1 MKIILGRYSL
11 VAAAAMASLSVSVL
25 TVSAVV
31 LTTPVSARAQETA
44 KEPSSNLNIM
54 VSGTGEVQVKPD
66 IARISLGVQNQG
78 KEASGVAQE
87 NARKTDALIKAV
99 KAAGVADKDI
109 RTGEYNIEPQYAPVS
124 NQGGGFSGGGGFG
137 GDQGKIIGYS
147 ARNTVSV
154 TVRKIVDSG
163 KVIDAAI
170 KAGGDVANGIS
181 FDVADSTAS
190 QDAALQK
197 AVADA
202 IRKAKAIAKA
212 AGSAN
217 LFLIGVQEGGYRP
230 IQPLFRAA
238 TMSRAGDAAYTP
250 VQPGEQSVTATVSV
264 RFGFVPNGG
273 SNINGPGIKIPL
285 GN

>member
-1 MKIILGRYSL
+1 MRFTSGKSILGAT
-11 VAAAAMASLSVSVL
+11 AALASLSAGIVTL
-25 TVSAVV
+25 
-31 LTTPVSARAQETA
+31 PVSARAQETA
-44 KEPSSNLNIM
+44 KDSEGAFNGIV
-54 VSGTGEVQVKPD
+54 VSGTGEVQVTPD

-87 NARKTDALIKAV
+87 NAQKTDALIKAV

-109 RTGEYNIEPQYAPVS
+109 RTGDYNIEPQYQNPGIKP
-124 NQGGGFSGGGGFG
+124 NGQLYPT
-137 GDQGKIIGYS
+137 DNPPKIIGYS
-147 ARNTVSV
+147 ARNTVTV
-154 TVRKIVDSG
+154 TVRKIADSG
-163 KVIDAAI
+163 KIIDAAI
-170 KAGGDVANGIS
+170 KAGGNVANGIS
-181 FDVADSTAS
+181 FDVADSATS

-212 AGSAN
+212 AGAAN
-217 LFLIGVQEGGYRP
+217 LFLVGVQEGGYRP

-273 SNINGPGIKIPL
+273 PSISGPGIKIPL

>member
-1 MKIILGRYSL
+1 MRFTFTSAKSNF
-11 VAAAAMASLSVSVL
+11 VATAALASLSAGVL
-25 TVSAVV
+25 A
-31 LTTPVSARAQETA
+31 LPVPARAQEA
-44 KEPSSNLNIM
+44 VRESESAFNGIV
-54 VSGTGEVQVKPD
+54 VSGTGAVQVKPD

-109 RTGEYNIEPQYAPVS
+109 RTGDYSITPQYDYASASGIRPNGQPASDNLKINGYQASNLVS
-124 NQGGGFSGGGGFG
+124 
-137 GDQGKIIGYS
+137 I
-147 ARNTVSV
+147 
-154 TVRKIVDSG
+154 TVRKIADSG

-170 KAGGDVANGIS
+170 KAGGNVANGIS
-181 FDVADSTAS
+181 FDVADSAAS

-212 AGSAN
+212 TGAAN

-230 IQPLFRAA
+230 VQPLFQAA
-238 TMSRAGDAAYTP
+238 TMSRAGDAAFTP

-264 RFGFVPNGG
+264 RFRFLDEGTGPLAT
-273 SNINGPGIKIPL
+273 GPGIKIPL